1 MDPTIEALTIYPA
14 AWAALFQGLAE
25 GIAYGMAI
33 IASVVVVSVVLTAC
47 LGGRR
52 QTVCAPT
59 PRTPESLT
67 PEPRASALSELSG
80 LVPLVLAPR
89 RPACARRRRR
99 PCQRVTA

>member
-25 GIAYGMAI
+25 GIAYGLAS
-33 IASVVVVSVVLTAC
+33 IAGVLVVSVVLIAC
-47 LGGRR
+47 LGGR
-52 QTVCAPT
+52 QQAESAPA
-59 PRTPESLT
+59 PLM
-67 PEPRASALSELSG
+67 PEPRAGAVSDLDG

-89 RPACARRRRR
+89 RPICARRCRRQ

>member
-14 AWAALFQGLAE
+14 AWAALFHGLAE

-33 IASVVVVSVVLTAC
+33 IASVLVVSVVLTAC

-52 QTVCAPT
+52 QSEDDALAP
-59 PRTPESLT
+59 RT
-67 PEPRASALSELSG
+67 PEPRASAPHDLSG

-89 RPACARRRRR
+89 RPVCARRRRR